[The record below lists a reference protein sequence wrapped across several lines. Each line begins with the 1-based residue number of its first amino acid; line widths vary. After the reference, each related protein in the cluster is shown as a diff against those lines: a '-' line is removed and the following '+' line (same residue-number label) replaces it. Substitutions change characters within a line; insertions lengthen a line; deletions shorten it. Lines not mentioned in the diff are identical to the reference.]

1 MLRTMRYGALCSTS
15 PNPHRPPRAHS
26 SVPAPSSAPSAS
38 PTAQP
43 TSHALRVIW
52 ARWEQSELDP
62 FCKYLYGVVLIDRE
76 GKSAVHHTQDT
87 VAPSVLAVRA
97 RAVLCE
103 CLREFPWH
111 WGAWQ
116 ALMGLC
122 LDTASTD
129 SLDVPHDW

>member
-1 MLRTMRYGALCSTS
+1 VPTPPSL
-15 PNPHRPPRAHS
+15 HRPHSAHS
-26 SVPAPSSAPSAS
+26 SVPASSAASLAS
-38 PTAQP
+38 PTAQL

-52 ARWEQSELDP
+52 VRWEQGELDP

-97 RAVLCE
+97 RTVLCE

-122 LDTASTD
+122 LDSASAD